1 MENEAKN
8 NDTLGDLYALR
19 AGLSVI
25 SQSADELAQTEEK
38 VNKIKN
44 DAIRKRRW
52 KFGLGEYNYSAI
64 DGEEIG
70 RWASFDREK
79 FKTLKELQKQ
89 TKWEPCKFDV
99 DYDCEISDLDDEYE
113 DYDDPEYLAKVSKLQ
128 EKKDIQ
134 YKKGEEVFFE
144 WLKTSEP
151 EEYLNNKKK
160 EQLGSC
166 EKITNSSKRLKIVVA
181 VTLIILCLAIIL
193 AVVGILKSIIP
204 LAIVGIV
211 LAIICLVIL
220 YKLLRILSARRYCR
234 GSNNRELKEYE
245 ESLNNVIE
253 CREIFAQCDEE
264 NQPAISC
271 LKQNFNAIYKSLQKT
286 FNKLLDERDWQYL
299 DLIIYYIET
308 GRAESI
314 KEALQL
320 LEREIQTKR
329 IIGAIHEAT
338 ECICST
344 IESAVARISAQ
355 LGAISNQLSQVVSL
369 QQKQIAQNAE
379 IISQAKLQNALIAK
393 SKVTS
398 EQLMNDVKYI
408 KTYGVEIRK

>member
-1 MENEAKN
+1 MEDAAKN

-25 SQSADELAQTEEK
+25 SQSADELAQTEEN
-38 VNKIKN
+38 VNKIKS
-44 DAIRKRRW
+44 DAIRNRRW
-52 KFGLGEYNYSAI
+52 KFGLGEYNYSVI
-64 DGEEIG
+64 NGEEIG

-89 TKWEPCKFDV
+89 TKWAPCKFDV

-113 DYDDPEYLAKVSKLQ
+113 DHDDPEYLAKVSKLQ
-128 EKKDIQ
+128 EKKDVQ

-144 WLKTSEP
+144 WLKTSES

-160 EQLGSC
+160 EQSESC
-166 EKITNSSKRLKIVVA
+166 ETRTNSSKRLNIVVA
-181 VTLIILCLAIIL
+181 VTLIILSLTIIL
-193 AVVGILKSIIP
+193 AVVGILKSIMP

-211 LAIICLVIL
+211 IAVICLLSL
-220 YKLLRILSARRYCR
+220 YKPLRVLSARKHC
-234 GSNNRELKEYE
+234 GKSDKNELEEYE

-299 DLIIYYIET
+299 DLIIFYIET

-329 IIGAIHEAT
+329 IIRAIHEAT

-344 IESAVARISAQ
+344 IESAAARISAQ
-355 LGAISNQLSQVVSL
+355 LGVISNQLSQVVSL

-393 SKVTS
+393 SNVTS

-408 KTYGVEIRK
+408 KTYGVEIR